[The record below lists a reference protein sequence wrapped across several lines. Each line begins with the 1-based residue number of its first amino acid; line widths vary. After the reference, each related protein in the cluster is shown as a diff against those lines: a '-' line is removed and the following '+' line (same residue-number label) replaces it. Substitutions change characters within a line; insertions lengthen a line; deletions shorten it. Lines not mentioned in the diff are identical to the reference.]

1 MQTRCAFVFATDA
14 NYFFLAKGLVLSI
27 DERMRSMFDC
37 FVVDIGL
44 DAVARAWFAQ
54 HGVTVVR
61 FDRKRHVYFLPEEDL
76 PPYVDA
82 QLCRPFLREMVPGY
96 DIYLWCDA
104 DFWFQSCDG
113 MALFAELALGNQD
126 QAVLCP
132 EHHYGLA
139 FTRNQKSAVDAI
151 RLWYGEIF
159 NQEVA
164 ETLGHLPVLNSG
176 FLALHRA
183 SPIWAL
189 WAKEIQRGYRK
200 KKRYAVTWH
209 VTEQMALNYVVYTH
223 QLFVPVDPIY
233 NYPCAASAVSLRD
246 NGKMVVGYP
255 PYSLIRGVHLLSF
268 QRYAQSYF
276 SGRFLYRQGAY
287 LEPEELA
294 EAQRRFDVLGE
305 PAQGT

>member
-27 DERMRSMFDC
+27 EERMRSLFDC

-44 DAVARAWFAQ
+44 DDAARAWFAA
-54 HGVTVVR
+54 HGVGIVR
-61 FDRKRHVYFLPEEDL
+61 FDRKRHVFFLPEEHL
-76 PPYVDA
+76 PPYADA
-82 QLCRPFLREMVPGY
+82 QLCRPFLRDMLPGY

-113 MALFAELALGNQD
+113 MALFADLALRHQE

-139 FTRNQKSAVDAI
+139 FTRNQKSAVDAA

-159 NQEVA
+159 DEGVA
-164 ETLGHLPVLNSG
+164 EGFCHLPVLNSG
-176 FLALHRA
+176 FMALHRA
-183 SPIWAL
+183 SPVWTL

-200 KKRYAVTWH
+200 KKRYAFTWH
-209 VTEQMALNYVVYTH
+209 VTEQMALNYVVYSH

-233 NYPCAASAVSLRD
+233 NYPCAAAAVGHRED
-246 NGKMVVGYP
+246 GKLIVTYP
-255 PYSLIRGVHLLSF
+255 PYSLLRGVHLLSF
-268 QRYAQSYF
+268 QRYAQAYF
-276 SGRFLYRQGAY
+276 DGQFLYRQGAY

-294 EAQRRFDVLGE
+294 DVRGRFEKAGR
-305 PAQGT
+305 P

>member
-1 MQTRCAFVFATDA
+1 MQTRCAFVLATDA

-27 DERMRSMFDC
+27 DERMRSLFDC

-44 DAVARAWFAQ
+44 DAAARAWFAE
-54 HGVTVVR
+54 HGVAVVR
-61 FDRKRHVYFLPEEDL
+61 FDRKRHVYLLPEQHL
-76 PPYVDA
+76 PPYADA
-82 QLCRPFLREMVPGY
+82 QLCRPFLREMLPGY

-113 MALFAELALGNQD
+113 MALFAELALRHQE

-139 FTRNQKSAVDAI
+139 FTRNPQSAVEAA

-159 NQEVA
+159 GQDAA
-164 ETLGHLPVLNSG
+164 EAFGHLPVLNSG
-176 FLALHRA
+176 FLALHRD

-200 KKRYAVTWH
+200 KKRHAFTWH

-246 NGKMVVGYP
+246 DGKVVVGYP

-268 QRYAQSYF
+268 QRYARSYF
-276 SGRFLYRQGAY
+276 DDRLLYRQGAY

-294 EAQRRFDVLGE
+294 GARGRFAAPGASPQAE
-305 PAQGT
+305 